1 MTLTYRTRRRL
12 QSIATIAVAVLLVT
26 ILVWLCWVIW
36 LERYVVYSRDGAK
49 LNFTL
54 PQEMTGEV
62 AVPPVNEA
70 NVSIYYNEGSDAVEL
85 SREMM
90 PLNGYYIDYD
100 TLSKNF
106 DSIRE
111 DLNHLKAGTAVMIDL
126 KGGYGSFYYTS
137 SLSGAIPSASV
148 NTPAVDE
155 LIQTLKSKGF
165 YTIARVSAFRD
176 YDFGNRNV
184 PAGLYMTNRAG
195 LWMDKGG
202 CFWLNPT
209 DANVLGWITSVVLEV
224 RGLGFNEVVLDN
236 FRFPAETDKYLFSG
250 DMNEALV
257 NAANTLMT
265 SCQKDTFVLS
275 FCTATPNFDLPD
287 GRCRLYLSGV
297 EAKDVGERAAQASF
311 ENPEVRLVF
320 LGDTNDTRYD
330 AYSVLRPL
338 SVAEG
343 LEAQKADMAA
353 NAENNE

>member
-1 MTLTYRTRRRL
+1 MKLTYRTRRRL
-12 QSIATIAVAVLLVT
+12 QGLATIGLAVLLIG
-26 ILVWLCWVIW
+26 ILIWLCWVIW

-49 LNFTL
+49 LNFDL
-54 PQEMTGEV
+54 PQEIVGE
-62 AVPPVNEA
+62 AAIPPANEA
-70 NVSIYYNEGSDAVEL
+70 NVSIYYNEGSDAIEL
-85 SREMM
+85 SREMT

-100 TLSKNF
+100 TLSKDF
-106 DSIRE
+106 DSILE

-155 LIQTLKSKGF
+155 LIKTLKSKGF
-165 YTIARVSAFRD
+165 YTIAKISAFRD

-184 PAGLYMTNRAG
+184 EAGLYMTNRRG

-202 CFWLNPT
+202 CFWLDPT
-209 DANVLGWITSVVLEV
+209 NANVIGWVTSIILEV

-236 FRFPAETDKYLFSG
+236 FRFPAETTSYIFNG
-250 DMNEALV
+250 DMDAALAS
-257 NAANTLMT
+257 AADTLMT
-265 SCQKDTFVLS
+265 SCQNDTFVLS
-275 FCTATPNFDLPD
+275 FCAATPTFPLPE
-287 GRCRLYLSGV
+287 GRSRLYLSNV
-297 EAKDVGERAAQASF
+297 EAKDIAEKAAQATM

-320 LGDTNDTRYD
+320 LGDTNDTRFD

-353 NAENNE
+353 ATEGNE